1 MRPRIIYYAIL
12 IVISMIVMGSL
23 AMSPGLHRENSVE
36 LDGMIYGTAPK
47 PFVYRQLMPAAVRLT
62 VQAIPS
68 DVRNAMIEK
77 ASKSSTIARIMSRLK
92 LSGELFVDYAVTV
105 LFIYVSLWGFL
116 LSFRFLIDRLYETT
130 LFFAD
135 AVTAAA
141 LIGIPAFFGFSY
153 IYDIP
158 TLFLFTLGLGI
169 MITRQWSLYLFFFFI
184 GCWSKETMILLTLV
198 FVIHFYFNKEMDRRL
213 MKKLL
218 AAQIGIFLSVKIIL
232 EIVFYQNPGGLIEFH
247 FIHNLLF
254 GYHYYLT
261 TFLSWI
267 VLALLLFYK
276 WKEKPIF
283 LKNALWIGVPLFV
296 LTLFL
301 GFLYEIRDYGELYPI
316 LIGLHAH
323 SAAAI
328 LNIPCIPKEN
338 I

>member
-1 MRPRIIYYAIL
+1 MRPRFIYYAIL
-12 IVISMIVMGSL
+12 FLLSLVVMGSL
-23 AMSPGLHRENSVE
+23 AMSSGLNREGTIE
-36 LDGMIYGTAPK
+36 LDSMIYGTAPK
-47 PFVYRQLMPAAVRLT
+47 PFVYRQLMPVAVRLT

-68 DVRNAMIEK
+68 DVRNAMIER

-92 LSGELFVDYAVTV
+92 LSSDLFVDYAVSV
-105 LFIYVSLWGFL
+105 FFIYVSLWGFL
-116 LSFRFLIDRLYETT
+116 LSFRVLIDRLYETS

-135 AVTAAA
+135 AVTVAA
-141 LIGIPAFFGFSY
+141 LIGIPAFFSFSY

-169 MITRQWSLYLFFFFI
+169 MITRQWGLYLFFFFI
-184 GCWSKETMILLTLV
+184 GCWSKETMILLIMV
-198 FVIHFYFNKEMDRRL
+198 FVIHFYFNTEMDRRL
-213 MKKLL
+213 RKKLL
-218 AAQIGIFLSVKIIL
+218 AAQIGIFISVKIIL

-247 FIHNLLF
+247 FIHNILF

-276 WKEKPIF
+276 WKEKPAF
-283 LKNALWIGVPLFV
+283 LKNALWIGAPLFV

-301 GFLYEIRDYGELYPI
+301 GFLYEIRDYGEVYPV
-316 LIGLHAH
+316 LIGLTAH
-323 SAAAI
+323 SVAAI
-328 LNIPCIPKEN
+328 LNIPCLPKEN